1 MRLQDLRLSLDNIN
15 PKQTPGDC
23 VDCVA
28 ATLQTDKATNTIN
41 GIAFDCIG
49 AKGSRFS
56 VKLEHNTD
64 NKKVLEE
71 VQHLLKKT
79 ETVRLVPEN
88 VRINPYAFITDKGNL
103 LSGISVKA
111 DSIAVKEE
119 EEEEIPY

>member
-15 PKQTPGDC
+15 PKQTPSDS

-28 ATLQTDKATNTIN
+28 ATFQTEKTTNTVT
-41 GIAFDCIG
+41 GVTFDCIG

-56 VKLEHNTD
+56 VKLEHNAD

-79 ETVRLVPEN
+79 ETVRLIPEN
-88 VRINPYAFITDKGNL
+88 VRITPYAFLTDKGNL

-111 DSIAVKEE
+111 DSIAVKEDE
-119 EEEEIPY
+119 DEIPY

>member
-1 MRLQDLRLSLDNIN
+1 MRLQGLRLTLDNIN
-15 PKQTPGDC
+15 PKQTPSDS

-41 GIAFDCIG
+41 GVAFDCIG
-49 AKGSRFS
+49 AKGSRFT
-56 VKLEHNTD
+56 VKMENNTE
-64 NKKVLEE
+64 NEAILKE

-88 VRINPYAFITDKGNL
+88 VRITPYAFLTDKGNL

-111 DSIAVKEE
+111 DSIAVKEDE
-119 EEEEIPY
+119 DEIPY

>member
-1 MRLQDLRLSLDNIN
+1 MRLQDLRLTLDNIN

-28 ATLQTDKATNTIN
+28 AALQTDKATNTIN

-49 AKGSRFS
+49 ARGSRFA
-56 VKLEHNTD
+56 VKLENNEET
-64 NKKVLEE
+64 KAVLEE

-79 ETVRLVPEN
+79 ETVRLVPDN
-88 VRINPYAFITDKGNL
+88 IRITPYAFLTDKGSL
-103 LSGISVKA
+103 LSGVSVKA
-111 DSIAVKEE
+111 DSIAIKE